1 MKTLTVVI
9 PFYNEENTLKKSII
23 KVLDA
28 GVGDEIIL
36 VNDCSLDKSH
46 EIAEEFEKSYKNIKL
61 LKTKKNSG
69 KGGAIKHGIS
79 YIDSDLFVVHDAD
92 LEYNPEDLIEMKK
105 LANENND
112 CVILGSR
119 FIGNKK
125 RNNIYKRALWAN
137 KFLSFLFSFINKKN
151 VSDIATC
158 YKLFPRNFFTSVSL
172 VEKGFS
178 IEIELI
184 SKFLKYNKS
193 IVESPIRYEG
203 RSYNEGKKIKL
214 IDGLYYLLNTIKYR
228 FIS

>member
-36 VNDCSLDKSH
+36 VNDCSLDKSQ

-105 LANENND
+105 LADENND

-158 YKLFPRNFFTSVSL
+158 YKLIPVKIL
-172 VEKGFS
+172 KS
-178 IEIELI
+178 IELTENGFGYDTEVLAKSLKNETKVIE
-184 SKFLKYNKS
+184 
-193 IVESPIRYEG
+193 VPIEYWGRTYE
-203 RSYNEGKKIKL
+203 EGKKIGL
-214 IDGLYYLLNTIKYR
+214 SDGINFAYSIFKYR
-228 FIS
+228 IR